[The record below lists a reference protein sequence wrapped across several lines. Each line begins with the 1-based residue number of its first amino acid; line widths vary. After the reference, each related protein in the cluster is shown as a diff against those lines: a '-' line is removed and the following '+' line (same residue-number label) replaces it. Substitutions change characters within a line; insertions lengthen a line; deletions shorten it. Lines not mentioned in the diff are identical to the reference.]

1 MKIRISALTWTI
13 ATAIVPPVAA
23 ASLPLLDRGFAQD
36 GVSVLPR
43 IDAPVRQ
50 ASLRAVRV
58 AADGAIFL
66 AGTQIRDGVPLPYV
80 DKLTRQGVPDT
91 AYGNGGRFALPLD
104 SAAYPW
110 GAELGDV
117 IILSDGRIAF
127 AAGVLGP
134 GEQLTTTS
142 LIGMVGVD
150 GRLDPGFAA
159 GAGYARFDYGPPS
172 TQPAGTPYAGSLVA
186 DMQQRLLLAAPT
198 GQPAAAVA
206 RFRADGGLD
215 TDYGTHGIAWLP
227 APTTSRRLRL
237 DATGRLLLAGAT
249 RTAGAAPRLALA
261 RLLPDGALDAGFS
274 GGLVTLDGAASASDV
289 LGIGSLEL
297 DRAGRPLVGHEFVST
312 VSLSFSLDVA
322 RFTPTG
328 SVDARFNAAAQQPG
342 RPGLARVVNDAALLS
357 GTFAMPTADRRI
369 VVLGTADTFSEPAGL
384 AFVRLRDDAS
394 TDPSFPAGRQG
405 PAYLM
410 PVLGT
415 DGNADRIAGVDAD
428 GRGGL
433 IVAGQ
438 SSGPAGA
445 CHFVL
450 RLIGDRL
457 FADGQDP
464 NSRPIACPSS
474 P

>member
-1 MKIRISALTWTI
+1 MNIRISALALAI
-13 ATAIVPPVAA
+13 AASPLAA
-23 ASLPLLDRGFAQD
+23 AALPLLDRGFAQD
-36 GVSVLPR
+36 GVSLLPR
-43 IDAPVRQ
+43 IDAPANQ
-50 ASLRAVRV
+50 ASLRSVRV
-58 AADGAIFL
+58 AADGSIFL
-66 AGTQIRDGVPLPYV
+66 AGTQVREGVPLPYV
-80 DKLTRQGVPDT
+80 DKLTPQGVPDT
-91 AYGNGGRFALPLD
+91 TFGSGGRFALPLD
-104 SAAYPW
+104 ATAYPW

-117 IILSDGRIAF
+117 TVLPDGRIAF
-127 AAGVLGP
+127 ASGVLGP
-134 GEQLTTTS
+134 GEQLTSTS
-142 LIGMVGVD
+142 LIGVVAANGH
-150 GRLDPGFAA
+150 LDPGFA
-159 GAGYARFDYGPPS
+159 GIGYARFDYGPQA
-172 TQPAGTPYAGSLVA
+172 TQPTGTPYLGTLVA
-186 DMQQRLLLAAPT
+186 DAQQRLLLAAPT

-206 RFRADGGLD
+206 RFRSDGWLD
-215 TDYGTHGIAWLP
+215 TGYGSQGIAWLP
-227 APTTSRRLRL
+227 APTTSRRLQL
-237 DATGRLLLAGAT
+237 DGAGRLLVAGAT
-249 RTAGAAPRLALA
+249 RMTGEAPRLALA
-261 RLLPDGALDAGFS
+261 RLATDGTLDTGFG
-274 GGLVTLDGAASASDV
+274 GGLVTLDGASSASDV
-289 LGIGSLEL
+289 LGVGSLEL
-297 DRAGRPLVGHEFVST
+297 DRAGRPVVGHEFVST

-322 RFTPTG
+322 RFTPAG

-342 RPGLARVVNDAALLS
+342 RPGLARLVNDAALLS
-357 GTFAMPTADRRI
+357 GTFAMPTADRRL
-369 VVLGTADTFSEPAGL
+369 VVLGTADTFAEPAGL

-438 SSGPAGA
+438 SSGPAGT

-464 NSRPIACPSS
+464 NSRPTSCPT

>member
-110 GAELGDV
+110 GAELGDI

-261 RLLPDGALDAGFS
+261 RLLPDAYRGDEEAASEHRRFTELGLVERKAANARAVILALESTALDSYEVRLDAATVQS
-274 GGLVTLDGAASASDV
+274 WLRHLTDLRLVIAARLQIEEDGDEGTGDDAMLDLYDW
-289 LGIGSLEL
+289 LGWQQES
-297 DRAGRPLVGHEFVST
+297 LVGC
-312 VSLSFSLDVA
+312 L
-322 RFTPTG
+322 P
-328 SVDARFNAAAQQPG
+328 
-342 RPGLARVVNDAALLS
+342 
-357 GTFAMPTADRRI
+357 
-369 VVLGTADTFSEPAGL
+369 
-384 AFVRLRDDAS
+384 
-394 TDPSFPAGRQG
+394 
-405 PAYLM
+405 
-410 PVLGT
+410 
-415 DGNADRIAGVDAD
+415 
-428 GRGGL
+428 
-433 IVAGQ
+433 
-438 SSGPAGA
+438 
-445 CHFVL
+445 
-450 RLIGDRL
+450 
-457 FADGQDP
+457 
-464 NSRPIACPSS
+464 
-474 P
+474 

>member
-1 MKIRISALTWTI
+1 MKIRISALAGAI
-13 ATAIVPPVAA
+13 AIAPSVAA
-23 ASLPLLDRGFAQD
+23 ASLPLLDRDFAQD

-50 ASLRAVRV
+50 ASLRTVRV
-58 AADGAIFL
+58 DADGSIFL
-66 AGTQIRDGVPLPYV
+66 AGTQTRDGVPLPYV
-80 DKLTRQGVPDT
+80 DKLTPQGVPDT
-91 AYGNGGRFALPLD
+91 SFGIGGRFALPLD
-104 SAAYPW
+104 SATYPW
-110 GAELGDV
+110 GAELGDIV
-117 IILSDGRIAF
+117 VLPGGRIAF
-127 AAGVLGP
+127 ASGVLGT
-134 GEQLTTTS
+134 GEQLTSTS
-142 LIGMVGVD
+142 LIGMIGAD
-150 GRLDPGFAA
+150 GSLDPGFAA
-159 GAGYARFDYGPPS
+159 GAGYARFDFGPLS
-172 TQPAGTPYAGSLVA
+172 TQPAGTPYVGSLIA
-186 DMQQRLLLAAPT
+186 DAQQHLLLTAPT

-206 RFRADGGLD
+206 RFRPDGGLD
-215 TDYGTHGIAWLP
+215 TSYATNGVAWLP

-237 DATGRLLLAGAT
+237 DAAGRLLIAGTT
-249 RTAGAAPRLALA
+249 RTADAAPRLALA
-261 RLLPDGALDAGFS
+261 RLLPDGALDTGFD

-289 LGIGSLEL
+289 LGVGSLEL
-297 DRAGRPLVGHEFVST
+297 DRAGRPVVGHEFVST

-328 SVDARFNAAAQQPG
+328 TVDARFNAAAQQPG
-342 RPGLARVVNDAALLS
+342 RPGLARLVDDAALLS

-369 VVLGTADTFSEPAGL
+369 VVLGAADTFSGPAGL

-394 TDPSFPAGRQG
+394 TDPTFPTGTQG
-405 PAYLM
+405 PAHLM

-438 SSGPAGA
+438 SSGPAGT

-464 NSRPIACPSS
+464 GDRPSS
-474 P
+474 CPAP